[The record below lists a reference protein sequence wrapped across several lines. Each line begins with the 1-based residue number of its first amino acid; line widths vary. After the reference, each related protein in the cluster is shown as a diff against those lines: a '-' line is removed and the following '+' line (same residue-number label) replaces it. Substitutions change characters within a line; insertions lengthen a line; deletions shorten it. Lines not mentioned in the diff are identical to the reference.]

1 MNTAWSGE
9 IDIGPSW
16 ALFVGQGGDTRQ
28 HAHLAHKLVVS
39 LDGEGEVQGAER
51 VEPGVW
57 FVGSNVAHRVCV
69 RGVVAIGFVDA
80 GSVGI
85 VRYEG
90 LGPTLAEAAQALR
103 SPTCDVRI
111 AALKSL
117 VASLPALPDARVA
130 RAAQL
135 LREGPQAALGVLA
148 ARVALSL
155 PRLSHLFAS
164 RLGVSPRR
172 YRTWG
177 GLRRAVDEM
186 ARGSSLTEAAHA
198 AGFADSA
205 HFSRTFAGMFG
216 VVPSAI
222 SRTTL
227 IRRHE
232 A

>member
-1 MNTAWSGE
+1 MSTAWSGE
-9 IDIGPSW
+9 IDIGPAW
-16 ALFVGQGGDTRQ
+16 ALFVGQGGETRL
-28 HAHLAHKLVVS
+28 HAHLAHKVVVS
-39 LDGEGEVQGAER
+39 LDGEGDVEGAER

-57 FVGSNVAHRVCV
+57 FVGSDVSHRVLV
-69 RGVVAIGFVDA
+69 RGVVALGFVDA

-85 VRYEG
+85 VHYAR
-90 LGPTLAEAAQALR
+90 LPVVLAAAARALR
-103 SPTCDVRI
+103 SPENEARI
-111 AALKSL
+111 AGLKTL
-117 VASLPALPDARVA
+117 VAALPVLPDARVA

-135 LREGPQAALGVLA
+135 LREGPQAALGALA
-148 ARVALSL
+148 ERVALSL

-186 ARGSSLTEAAHA
+186 ARGASLTEAAHA

-222 SRTTL
+222 SRTTT
-227 IRRHE
+227 IRRHD